1 MRYWAAAAN
10 LIAANA
16 TINLQNVDLDLGKLM
31 LALLNSNVMLDNPGW
46 LFSPR
51 TWNFLSTLRDGNG
64 NKAFP
69 EMERGLLKGFPYSTS
84 TQIPSN
90 LGGNQ

>member
-1 MRYWAAAAN
+1 M
-10 LIAANA
+10 IAANG

-31 LALLNSNVMLDNPGW
+31 LALMDSNVMLDNPGW

-51 TWNFLSTLRDGNG
+51 TWNYLTTLRDGNG

-69 EMERGLLKGFPYSTS
+69 EMERGLLKGLSLQHDDTNS
-84 TQIPSN
+84 CE
-90 LGGNQ
+90 LGFWI